1 MAPRATVNAWIAA
14 LLAAALFAAIAW
26 SIAVDSWTVAMDE
39 ACVRWLHT
47 HSTGDAT
54 TAMTWVSRLHS
65 PGMIAVWSVV
75 LGIALAA
82 RREKQWLVTVAL
94 AVVGGMLLNDA
105 LKLAFH
111 RARPHFDDALD
122 VLGSYSF
129 PSGHTADSTVFYGAL
144 AAYLFARFSQRMA
157 RMAIVAGAILAIG
170 TVAFSRVYL
179 GAHYPTD
186 VIAATCSSTA
196 WLALCLSR
204 RSAAPTNP
212 A

>member
-1 MAPRATVNAWIAA
+1 MAPRARLGAWIAA

-26 SIAVDSWTVAMDE
+26 SIAVDSWTVSMDE

-47 HSTGDAT
+47 HATGGAT
-54 TAMTWVSRLHS
+54 AAMAMVSRLHS
-65 PGMIAVWSVV
+65 PGMIAVWSVIFGAV
-75 LGIALAA
+75 LAL
-82 RREKQWLVTVAL
+82 RRERQWLVTLAL

-129 PSGHTADSTVFYGAL
+129 PSGHTADSTLFYGML
-144 AAYLFARFSQRMA
+144 AAYLFARITRRGA
-157 RMAIVAGAILAIG
+157 RMAIVAGAVLAIG

-186 VIAATCSSTA
+186 VIAAACSSTV
-196 WLALCLSR
+196 WLVLCLAR
-204 RSAAPTNP
+204 R
-212 A
+212 

>member
-1 MAPRATVNAWIAA
+1 MATRAKLGAWIAA

-26 SIAVDSWTVAMDE
+26 SIAVDSWTVATDE

-47 HSTGDAT
+47 HATGDAT
-54 TAMTWVSRLHS
+54 AAMAMVSRLHS
-65 PGMIAVWSVV
+65 PGMIGVWSVIFGVV
-75 LGIALAA
+75 LAL
-82 RREKQWLVTVAL
+82 RRERQWLVTVAL

-129 PSGHTADSTVFYGAL
+129 PSGHTADSTLFYGVL
-144 AAYLFARFSQRMA
+144 AAYLFTRFAHRGART
-157 RMAIVAGAILAIG
+157 AIVAGAILAIA

-186 VIAATCSSTA
+186 VIAATCSSTV
-196 WLALCLSR
+196 WLVLCLTR
-204 RSAAPTNP
+204 R
-212 A
+212 

>member
-1 MAPRATVNAWIAA
+1 MAPRARLGAWIAA

-26 SIAVDSWTVAMDE
+26 SIAVGSWTVAMDE

-47 HSTGDAT
+47 HATGDAT
-54 TAMTWVSRLHS
+54 AAMTWVSRLHS
-65 PGMIAVWSVV
+65 PGMVGVWSVV
-75 LGIALAA
+75 FGIVLAA
-82 RREKQWLVTVAL
+82 RREKQWLVTAAL

-111 RARPHFDDALD
+111 RARPHFDDTLD

-129 PSGHTADSTVFYGAL
+129 PSGHTADSTVFYGVL
-144 AAYLFARFSQRMA
+144 AAYLFVRSSHPAMRA
-157 RMAIVAGAILAIG
+157 AIIAGAVVAIG

-186 VIAATCSSTA
+186 VVAATCSSA
-196 WLALCLSR
+196 VWLALCLAR
-204 RSAAPTNP
+204 R
-212 A
+212 